1 MKNNNSQH
9 TYFIHILES
18 QVRLAGVYIIFGLRI
33 ISLFA
38 IFLRLIHA
46 NSYFVMLKYFVDK
59 QYSMTTGNE
68 VNDVNSPVQT
78 QESEMGDAE
87 LQVDTNRVDAGEKS
101 DESSTNVAASFSCEE
116 CGKTFAT
123 RQELKE
129 HTQVH

>member
-1 MKNNNSQH
+1 
-9 TYFIHILES
+9 
-18 QVRLAGVYIIFGLRI
+18 
-33 ISLFA
+33 
-38 IFLRLIHA
+38 
-46 NSYFVMLKYFVDK
+46 MLKCFVDK
-59 QYSMTTGNE
+59 QYNMTTGNE

-78 QESEMGDAE
+78 QDSEMGDAE
-87 LQVDTNRVDAGEKS
+87 LQVDANRIDAGEKS

>member
-1 MKNNNSQH
+1 
-9 TYFIHILES
+9 
-18 QVRLAGVYIIFGLRI
+18 
-33 ISLFA
+33 
-38 IFLRLIHA
+38 
-46 NSYFVMLKYFVDK
+46 MLKYFVD
-59 QYSMTTGNE
+59 QQLRMTNTNE
-68 VNDVNSPVQT
+68 DVNDVNSPVQT

-87 LQVDTNRVDAGEKS
+87 LQVTNRVDAGEKS